1 VTGTG
6 SQPGPGR
13 PIATAPPRWALGI
26 ALAGAALVLAGGAA
40 VLVGYVLES
49 SRGGPSA
56 VSLTG
61 VSFNAAVAFVLT
73 GLALGLVARERAPR
87 IVVILLVP
95 VILLAVVSIT
105 QSITGRSLGVDQL
118 LWRVP
123 ADTASITPGRVAP
136 TSALGLLLAAI
147 AMLALATSRAAN
159 HRVMVGLL
167 LGLTVAVLASL
178 DLLGHLLQVPR
189 DSMFPNSPQLP
200 VLAGVILAVLGVAVA
215 ALGSHRAG
223 NRIALIRPALGAG
236 VLVML
241 VGTVLAHLLRGQE
254 RIQVIRTVQAV
265 ANGAEFAVDDAIRDM
280 YGILQAAAAA
290 SGGHPGL
297 DGPAW
302 ERVAAALLVRSG
314 DWAAVEFRPV
324 GSDTAWRAGRPDSP
338 VAPPGL
344 AWDPPSAGVR
354 IRNALD
360 AGGRWVMPMVVE
372 VPVSRGGDTI
382 GTVRLLWDAQSALDS
397 LLSGGGMDGYA
408 IDVRYGPGSIYHN
421 PAAETPLIAAWTET
435 RHLARGT
442 TTLDLVLWPT
452 AGRLAEVRTGLPIV
466 TQGAT
471 CLIATLLALA
481 LHFLGATRRRAAE
494 LEEAQA
500 ALQESQARLRE
511 AERLESMGRFAGG
524 VAHEF
529 NNLLTSIRGY
539 ATLAREALPGG
550 HPVRGDLAEVE
561 AAADRASMLTGQL
574 LAVGQRQLLHPRNV
588 DLGVLVREAVTRAR
602 AGTPGSVEVAVQPPT
617 AAITVFMDPRQFEE
631 VLRHLIRNAVDAM
644 PAGGAIRIASGVHT
658 GPITAEIARPPR
670 PAGRYPWVQVADTGD
685 GLDQARIERLFE
697 PFGST
702 PGRGGRPAGLGL
714 PAVFGIIAQSGGAVG
729 IRSDRGGGTTVRVYL
744 PEAVADP
751 EAAEPP
757 VAVAPDSRR
766 PVVLLVE
773 DEDAIR
779 RFAERVLAGA
789 GYEVHAAGN
798 GADALAILG
807 RLDRP
812 PSLVISD
819 VVMPGM
825 QGDELVARVREDAP
839 GTPVLFISGFAA
851 DVLSSQGMALQGA
864 AFLQKPFAVEELLA
878 HAALLAPVT
887 ATEGA

>member
-13 PIATAPPRWALGI
+13 PIATVPPRSAQAI

-40 VLVGYVLES
+40 VLVGHVLDS
-49 SRGGPSA
+49 SPGGPSA

-73 GLALGLVARERAPR
+73 GLALVLVARERAPR
-87 IVVILLVP
+87 LVVILLVP
-95 VILLAVVSIT
+95 VILLTVVSIT
-105 QSITGRSLGVDQL
+105 QAITGRSLGVDQL

-123 ADTASITPGRVAP
+123 DDTASLTPGRVAP

-147 AMLALATSRAAN
+147 GILALATSRAAN
-159 HRVMVGLL
+159 HRVLVGLL
-167 LGLTVAVLASL
+167 LGFTTAVLAFL

-200 VLAGVILAVLGVAVA
+200 VLAGIILAMLGMAVA
-215 ALGSHRAG
+215 ALGLHRAG

-241 VGTVLAHLLRGQE
+241 VGTILAHVLRGQE

-280 YGILQAAAAA
+280 YGILQAAAA
-290 SGGHPGL
+290 SGGSPGV
-297 DGPAW
+297 DGPTWA
-302 ERVAAALLVRSG
+302 RVAGALLARSG

-324 GSDTAWRAGRPDSP
+324 GSDTVWRAGVPGSP
-338 VAPPGL
+338 VAPRGL
-344 AWDPPSAGVR
+344 AWERPATGVR

-372 VPVSRGGDTI
+372 VPVSRGGDTV

-397 LLSGGGMDGYA
+397 LLSGGGMNGYA

-421 PAAETPLIAAWTET
+421 PAAGTPPIAAWTET

-452 AGRLAEVRTGLPIV
+452 AARLAEVRTGLPIV

-550 HPVRGDLAEVE
+550 HPVSGDLAEVE

-602 AGTPGSVEVAVQPPT
+602 AGTPGTVEVSVQPPT

-658 GPITAEIARPPR
+658 GPITAGIARPPR

-697 PFGST
+697 PFGSA

-729 IRSDRGGGTTVRVYL
+729 IRSVRGGGTTVRVYL
-744 PEAVADP
+744 PEAAADP

-779 RFAERVLAGA
+779 RFAERVLVGA

-798 GADALAILG
+798 GADALALLG

-887 ATEGA
+887 AAEGA

>member
-1 VTGTG
+1 MT
-6 SQPGPGR
+6 P
-13 PIATAPPRWALGI
+13 PPRSAQFL
-26 ALAGAALVLAGGAA
+26 AVAGAVLVLAGGTA
-40 VLVGYVLES
+40 VLAGYLLES
-49 SRGGPSA
+49 ILGAPSA
-56 VSLTG
+56 ISLTG

-73 GLALGLVARERAPR
+73 GVALVLVARDRAPR
-87 IVVILLVP
+87 AVAVLLVP
-95 VILLAVVSIT
+95 VILLAVVSIA
-105 QSITGRSLGVDQL
+105 QAITGRSLGVDQL

-123 ADTASITPGRVAP
+123 ADAATVTPGRVAP

-147 AMLALATSRAAN
+147 GALALAGSRAAS
-159 HRVMVGLL
+159 HRILLGLL
-167 LGLTVAVLASL
+167 LGLTIAFLAFL
-178 DLLGHLLQVPR
+178 DLLGHALQVPR

-200 VLAGVILAVLGVAVA
+200 VLAGGILATLGVAVA
-215 ALGSHRAG
+215 SLAAHRAG
-223 NRIALIRPALGAG
+223 NRIALVRPALGAG
-236 VLVML
+236 VLVIL

-254 RIQVIRTVQAV
+254 RVQVIRTVQAV

-280 YGILQAAAAA
+280 YGTLLATAAA
-290 SGGHPGL
+290 SAGRPGL
-297 DGPAW
+297 DGATW
-302 ERVAAALLVRSG
+302 ERVAIALLARSG
-314 DWAAVEFRPV
+314 DWAAIEYRAV
-324 GSDTAWRAGRPDSP
+324 GADTVWRAGRPGAP
-338 VAPPGL
+338 VASPGL
-344 AWDPPSAGVR
+344 AWESPAPGIR
-354 IRNALD
+354 IRNAMD

-372 VPVSRGGDTI
+372 MPVSRGSDTV

-421 PAAETPLIAAWTET
+421 AAALAPPIAAWTET

-442 TTLDLVLWPT
+442 TTLDLVIWPT
-452 AGRLAEVRTGLPIV
+452 AARLAEVRTGLPII

-481 LHFLGATRRRAAE
+481 LHFLGATRRRATE

-500 ALQESQARLRE
+500 ALEESQARLRE

-602 AGTPGSVEVAVQPPT
+602 TGTPGSVEVSVQSPA

-644 PAGGAIRIASGVHT
+644 PAGGAIRIAAGVHS

-685 GLDQARIERLFE
+685 GLDPARIERLFE
-697 PFGST
+697 PFGSAS
-702 PGRGGRPAGLGL
+702 GREGRPAGLGL

-729 IRSDRGGGTTVRVYL
+729 IRSARGSGTTVRVYL

-751 EAAEPP
+751 AAPDPP

-779 RFAERVLAGA
+779 RFAERVLQGG
-789 GYEVHAAGN
+789 GYEVHSAGT
-798 GADALAILG
+798 GAEAMATLD

-825 QGDELVARVREDAP
+825 QGDELVARVRERAP
-839 GTPVLFISGFAA
+839 GTAVLFISGFAA

-887 ATEGA
+887 AAEGN